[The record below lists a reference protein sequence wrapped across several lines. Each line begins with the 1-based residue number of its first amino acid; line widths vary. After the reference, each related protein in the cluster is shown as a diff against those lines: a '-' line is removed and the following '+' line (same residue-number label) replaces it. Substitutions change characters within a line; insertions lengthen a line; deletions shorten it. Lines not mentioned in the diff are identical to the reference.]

1 MPQATNLTVKNAA
14 NADKTFTLL
23 NPAAGSGGIAEWALR
38 EGTISSVF
46 PKLTAM
52 ARPTKN
58 ASNVAHIKLKVPSS
72 YTDAVTGLT
81 NVGSAFELNV
91 TASVP
96 DNLPEAI
103 KDDCVAYAVN
113 IINHVMIK
121 AMLRDAVSAT

>member
-14 NADKTFTLL
+14 GVDKTFTLL

-113 IINHVMIK
+113 TINHAMIR
-121 AMLRDAVSAT
+121 AIIRDAVSAT

>member
-58 ASNVAHIKLKVPSS
+58 ASNVAHIKFKVPSS
-72 YTDAVTGLT
+72 YTDTVTGLT

-96 DNLPEAI
+96 DDFPEAI
-103 KDDCVAYAVN
+103 KDDCVALACN
-113 IINHVMIK
+113 IINHVMIR
-121 AMLRDAVSAT
+121 AMIRDAVSAT

>member
-14 NADKTFTLL
+14 NVDKTFTLL

-113 IINHVMIK
+113 IVNHVMIR

>member
-113 IINHVMIK
+113 IINHVMIR

>member
-1 MPQATNLTVKNAA
+1 MPQATDLTVKNAA
-14 NADKTFTLL
+14 NANKTFTLL

-72 YTDAVTGLT
+72 YTDTVTGLT